1 MFGSSKDTKDTSP
14 AKSNSGRTGGT
25 PSRGLNTV
33 NEGTVMTGD
42 LVADSDIRIDG
53 TINGDLKCKAKVIIG
68 PKGSIKGTVNCD
80 SAVIEGKF
88 DGRLEVRESLVI
100 KETAD
105 IIGDVV
111 TKNIAMSSG
120 ASFDGT
126 LSTKTSKVNSNGSD
140 KVASLKQKER
150 VKA

>member
-1 MFGSSKDTKDTSP
+1 
-14 AKSNSGRTGGT
+14 
-25 PSRGLNTV
+25 
-33 NEGTVMTGD
+33 MTGD
-42 LVADSDIRIDG
+42 LVADNDIRIDG
-53 TINGDLKCKAKVIIG
+53 TINGDLQCKAKVIIG
-68 PKGSIKGTVNCD
+68 PKGSIKGTVHCA

-88 DGRLEVRESLVI
+88 DGRLEVKESLVI

-126 LSTKTSKVNSNGSD
+126 LSTKSTSAKDNGAS
-140 KVASLKQKER
+140 KVASLKEKER

>member
-1 MFGSSKDTKDTSP
+1 
-14 AKSNSGRTGGT
+14 
-25 PSRGLNTV
+25 
-33 NEGTVMTGD
+33 MTGD

-53 TINGDLKCKAKVIIG
+53 TINGDLQCKAKVIIG

-105 IIGDVV
+105 VIGDVV

-126 LSTKTSKVNSNGSD
+126 LSTKTTKASSNGSD
-140 KVASLKQKER
+140 KVANLKQKER
-150 VKA
+150 AKA